1 MPIFRSSV
9 VAGALFLTIA
19 LAGSAALADRSVD
32 RTFAPAG
39 ISQVV
44 VHVDSGDVRFV
55 AASDESA
62 VHLHVAL
69 RGTIPDPQIQSVRDG
84 KQLTITIESPHG
96 AVLPFGSR
104 GSVEYEI
111 AYPSSTALQVYDES
125 GDLSV
130 DGSRAAVA
138 METGSGNI
146 DLTNAHG
153 PVDVLADSGDIR
165 VDLASDWH
173 ASSVRMQTG
182 TGDLHLRTP
191 ANFYAHFVV
200 KSDTGKVDNALTH
213 SSASGPFVFLYTRAG
228 NISIAHL

>member
-1 MPIFRSSV
+1 MQISRSRVLAGVIFLPV
-9 VAGALFLTIA
+9 A
-19 LAGSAALADRSVD
+19 LAGRAALADRSVD

-39 ISQVV
+39 ISQLV

-55 AASDESA
+55 SSNDSSP
-62 VHLHVAL
+62 VHLHVTL

-104 GSVEYEI
+104 GSVAYEI
-111 AYPSSTALQVYDES
+111 AYPSSIALQVYDQS
-125 GDLSV
+125 GDLSA

-138 METGSGNI
+138 METGSGTI

-173 ASSVRMQTG
+173 ASSVRMQSG
-182 TGDLHLRTP
+182 AGDLHLRTP
-191 ANFYAHFVV
+191 ANLHAHFVV
-200 KSDTGKVDNALTH
+200 NSGTGTVHNALN
-213 SSASGPFVFLYTRAG
+213 SVNSAGPFIFLYTKSG
-228 NISIAHL
+228 DISITRL